1 MIRLQLLYNFRLP
14 LCAFSYFQLGKYAVD
29 AKHRKPHPL
38 LHRSEQMAKGWRR
51 PSTKACQYVLKAT
64 GLNDLTILKA
74 ILPLR
79 AKGWKTPWSGENLQ
93 VVQSWRQPRRYQPLL
108 RLMQL
113 IEWRPQYACYSKR
126 LGQCHTKVLYYKVDL
141 QPTRSYRNSNEG
153 QLSNLWKDIKR
164 TFRNQLTFRTV
175 CFHKLWQHV
184 LFR

>member
-1 MIRLQLLYNFRLP
+1 MLFLIFSLESMPWMQNIENLTLYCAGRSQWLP
-14 LCAFSYFQLGKYAVD
+14 LS
-29 AKHRKPHPL
+29 
-38 LHRSEQMAKGWRR
+38 KGWRR
-51 PSTKACQYVLKAT
+51 PSTKACQYILKAT

-79 AKGWKTPWSGENLQ
+79 AKGWKTPWCGENLQ

-141 QPTRSYRNSNEG
+141 QPPRSYRNSNEG
-153 QLSNLWKDIKR
+153 QLSNLEKSKTIRRPWVELHILVVDTR
-164 TFRNQLTFRTV
+164 LVWLGFSGWNRY
-175 CFHKLWQHV
+175 
-184 LFR
+184 